1 MDFHYIFLSVLLLP
15 ICIGQD
21 PTDFKVQIMPVVSVL
36 NANLN
41 EGKGLT
47 CSSVPPGDLEWFFQ
61 DAKITSTTGRVKIET
76 SGNFLRLRIGD
87 VQETDAGV
95 YKCRGSKGD
104 KSDERTINLEVSI
117 PVKVLSKPDQFGIID
132 QDGAVECDVVGKPV
146 PTLTWKFLN
155 GSDIPNSDKYVISPN
170 RLTIK
175 KLTIEDAQ
183 TYNCYVYVLSTGH
196 LEDFLINYE
205 VVKPPVISLLPTF
218 DPPNPKVGD
227 TVVIKCLADGR
238 PNPEYTFFKS
248 DRDKGEVP
256 VSEDKVN
263 KANGILTL
271 TDVQREDEATY
282 RCVASNKGGSD
293 TKSNTLDVLIPP
305 VITDINDVPNAFEN
319 TEAKLKCVAEGD
331 PMPDIEWKK
340 LEPLST
346 GSQAKDIQPQE
357 IKGDM
362 DNLPNAIIKTQSK
375 TLLFSKVVPENAGT
389 YQCTAFN
396 SVGSVSKTAK
406 LGVQY
411 KPHFNTDFKQTEFWG
426 WGGHR
431 ANLTCQ
437 ASANNKAELSWFR
450 PDSEFP
456 DDRSKDK
463 PITSIYPFE
472 GPLPNTVNSDSY
484 LTSSSLLVNIANNDA
499 TNDYLYGD
507 YLCKATNSLGDNVLK
522 IQLRKAS
529 PPNQPIVKIV
539 DTFSTSVKL
548 GVTTVEQQAGVEV
561 TEYHYALKQN
571 GQAQSEDVVKANSGG
586 ETQFSVT
593 NLQPGTSYTIDV
605 QAKSPVG
612 LGSAKSIIVKTPDVS
627 RPEKLTIESPPLGES
642 SNSYTVRWATPVD
655 GGSVITKYIIKY
667 RKCEITEMTTDPKK
681 WTVKQYLANEN
692 SVIESTQSSTQEVT
706 IPNLD
711 SDSYYD
717 IRVTA
722 VNDKG
727 ESDPESKIIKTSS
740 QTKMS
745 SGAADSASLSSGAIV
760 GIIIGLIVIIAVV
773 AIVVFLVLKKPGLV
787 QGLRG
792 RLGGK
797 AGEEERGKK
806 EDGKDPAEEEKLI
819 KKDDT
824 VKVENELEESKND
837 VIVEHPEE
845 FEPDSKPEQP
855 DAPPAQKPAALE
867 KPEELK
873 TPTATTEIKIT
884 PETPEKP
891 ENAAA

>member
-1 MDFHYIFLSVLLLP
+1 MTIDKEKCSIVEIPETQRRSS
-15 ICIGQD
+15 IGH
-21 PTDFKVQIMPVVSVL
+21 P
-36 NANLN
+36 
-41 EGKGLT
+41 LT
-47 CSSVPPGDLEWFFQ
+47 HEVFCFDC
-61 DAKITSTTGRVKIET
+61 RVKIET
-76 SGNFLRLRIGD
+76 SGNSLRLRIGD

-175 KLTIEDAQ
+175 KLTVEDAQ

-346 GSQAKDIQPQE
+346 GSQAK
-357 IKGDM
+357 
-362 DNLPNAIIKTQSK
+362 
-375 TLLFSKVVPENAGT
+375 
-389 YQCTAFN
+389 
-396 SVGSVSKTAK
+396 
-406 LGVQY
+406 
-411 KPHFNTDFKQTEFWG
+411 
-426 WGGHR
+426 
-431 ANLTCQ
+431 
-437 ASANNKAELSWFR
+437 
-450 PDSEFP
+450 
-456 DDRSKDK
+456 
-463 PITSIYPFE
+463 
-472 GPLPNTVNSDSY
+472 
-484 LTSSSLLVNIANNDA
+484 VNIANNDA

-571 GQAQSEDVVKANSGG
+571 GQAQSEDVVKANLGG

-745 SGAADSASLSSGAIV
+745 SGAGIVEDQDGDDNKTEIVDVGGSVNISNVTDGETLSETSVDKPADSASLSSGAIV

-819 KKDDT
+819 KKDEYVIYSILFLYVR
-824 VKVENELEESKND
+824 VKTNQREPMNVSSASDLTSEDQKSA
-837 VIVEHPEE
+837 IVL
-845 FEPDSKPEQP
+845 SIQP
-855 DAPPAQKPAALE
+855 GKSM
-867 KPEELK
+867 PEELK